1 MGDTKKTH
9 IAILP
14 TPGMGHLIPL
24 VEFSKTLFRQH
35 GILSTFFVPTDGPL
49 SKAQISFL
57 SDLPSSIEHV
67 LLPPVCF
74 NDLGPDTWIETI
86 ISLTITR
93 SLPSLRDAVKASH
106 DRKKFSAFVVDLF
119 GTDGFD
125 VAADLGIPPYMFFPS
140 TAMLLSLILH
150 LPKLDETV
158 SCEYWEVSEKLQ
170 IPGCVPIHGSELV
183 APLQDRKNEAYR
195 WILHHSKRY
204 SMAEGL
210 MVNTFNELE
219 PVTIKTLQENGS
231 GSKPSIHPIGPLVQ
245 MGSNSKSEDPDSS
258 KCLKWLDQQ
267 PNNSVLFISLGSG
280 GTLSH
285 DQLIEMALGL
295 ELSEQIFLWVI
306 RCPND
311 TTANAAY
318 FKIQDTSDPLAYL
331 PQGFLERTNNQ
342 GLVVPLWAPQ
352 AQILGHSSICG
363 FLSHCGWNSTLESVV
378 SGVPLIAWPLYA
390 EQRMNAVLLNE
401 DIKVALRPEVGEN
414 ELVGRF
420 DIKNVVKNL
429 VEGEEG
435 KGIRTRM
442 RDLKDAAARVLSQD
456 GSSTRSLAQVVNK
469 WKTHASS

>member
-1 MGDTKKTH
+1 MADTKKTH

-49 SKAQISFL
+49 SKAQKSFL
-57 SDLPSSIEHV
+57 SDLPASIEYV

-74 NDLGPDTWIETI
+74 DDLGPDTWIETV

-93 SLPSLRDAVKASH
+93 SLPSLHDAVKASH
-106 DRKKFSAFVVDLF
+106 DSKKFSAFVVDLF

-125 VAADLGIPPYMFFPS
+125 VAAELGIPPYMFFPS

-150 LPKLDETV
+150 LPKLDESV
-158 SCEYWEVSEKLQ
+158 SCEYWEMSEKLQ

-280 GTLSH
+280 GKLSH

-295 ELSEQIFLWVI
+295 ELSEQKFLWVI

-311 TTANAAY
+311 TAANAAY

-331 PQGFLERTNNQ
+331 PQGFVERTKNQ
-342 GLVVPLWAPQ
+342 GLVMPLWAPQ
-352 AQILGHSSICG
+352 AQILAHSSICG

-401 DIKVALRPEVGEN
+401 DVKVALRPEVGEN

-435 KGIRTRM
+435 KGIRNRM
-442 RDLKDAAARVLSQD
+442 RDLKDAAAKVLSQD
-456 GSSTRSLAQVVNK
+456 GSSTKSLAQVVNK
-469 WKTHASS
+469 WKSHASS